1 MTAIQLSVL
10 MEALHEYR
18 REDVERFPVKQLC
31 QLLCDLQ
38 YSTELLQ
45 NVRENAVTGNVFL
58 QLSDEQ
64 LKEIAPKL
72 GDRVRLKR
80 LQTELLRDAFEKVRN
95 TQIDYLTVVIPIMFQ

>member
-1 MTAIQLSVL
+1 MHEFITRASDSYTAQF
-10 MEALHEYR
+10 MEGLHEYR
-18 REDVERFPVKQLC
+18 REDIERFPVEQLC
-31 QLLCDLQ
+31 QLLSDLQ

-72 GDRVRLKR
+72 GDRVQLKK
-80 LQTELLRDAFEKVRN
+80 LQTGLLMNAFEKARN
-95 TQIDYLTVVIPIMFQ
+95 TVL

>member
-1 MTAIQLSVL
+1 

-18 REDVERFPVKQLC
+18 REEVERFPVKQSC
-31 QLLCDLQ
+31 QLLSGLQ

-58 QLSDEQ
+58 QLSDDQ
-64 LKEIAPKL
+64 LKEIASKL
-72 GDRVRLKR
+72 GNRVQLKK

-95 TQIDYLTVVIPIMFQ
+95 TQKDYLTVVIPIMF

>member
-1 MTAIQLSVL
+1 MKFIITGVSNSYTAQL
-10 MEALHEYR
+10 MEGLHEYR
-18 REDVERFPVKQLC
+18 REDVERFPVEQLC
-31 QLLCDLQ
+31 QLLSDLQ

-72 GDRVRLKR
+72 GDRVQLKK
-80 LQTELLRDAFEKVRN
+80 LQTGLLMNAFEKARN
-95 TQIDYLTVVIPIMFQ
+95 TVL